1 MKKTIVVT
9 GTSSGFGLLTVKE
22 LAKQGHTVYATMRN
36 IATKNAT
43 VARELKSWAGENN
56 VDVRVFDLDVT
67 SDSSVNEAIT
77 AIGEDSNGRIDVVV
91 NNAGLFM
98 MGLSETITTKQLEDI
113 FQINVFGV
121 DRVIKAVLPYMHK
134 QHEGLLITISSVLA
148 RLHLPFVGAYTA
160 TKAAIDVIGTTYH
173 YELSKLGIDSIV
185 IQPGAIPTELWHKS
199 CDPEDLSSAQL
210 YGEHGAQIKE
220 GIEKIFVK
228 TPESPDPQIVA
239 DIIARVI
246 NTPQSQRHM
255 WNPVGIPGMETTV
268 EALNNSTAELSKG
281 MQTSLGITC

>member
-1 MKKTIVVT
+1 MKKTIIVT

-36 IATKNAT
+36 VTTKNAK
-43 VARELKSWAGENN
+43 VAQELKSWAGENN
-56 VDVRVFDLDVT
+56 VDIRVFELDVT
-67 SDSSVNEAIT
+67 SDSSVKAAIT
-77 AIGEDSNGRIDVVV
+77 EIGKDSNGRIDVLV

-98 MGLSETITTKQLEDI
+98 MGLSETVTTKQLEDI

-134 QHEGLLITISSVLA
+134 QHEGLLITLSSGLA
-148 RLHLPFVGAYTA
+148 RLHLPYVGAYTA
-160 TKAAIDVIGTTYH
+160 TKTAIDVIATTYH
-173 YELSKLGIDSIV
+173 FELSRLGIDSIV

-199 CDPEDLSSAQL
+199 SAPEDLSAVRS

-220 GIEKIFVK
+220 GIEKVFVK

-239 DIIARVI
+239 DVIARVI
-246 NTPQSQRHM
+246 NTPQGQRDM
-255 WNPVGIPGMETTV
+255 WNVIGMGGLEPTV
-268 EALNNSTAELSKG
+268 EAINNSTGEFSKG
-281 MQTSLGITC
+281 VQTSLGIAY